1 MGLTACRSVPFCLLL
16 YPFRRVCQGGGRP
29 KPPSARE
36 VAARSAGGGRDVTR
50 FFSPPVGCADS
61 PLTEGALQRGSAVIS
76 EPVTVS
82 LAWESV
88 LSFVGK
94 RIAAPVCGLARND
107 KVPRGG
113 THVSRRR
120 TPHLSRRGTRAPPY
134 KAAAQILGAK
144 KESPCGLSFFAFRV
158 KL

>member
-16 YPFRRVCQGGGRP
+16 YPSRRVCQGGERP

-36 VAARSAGGGRDVTR
+36 VTARSAGGGRDATH
-50 FFSPPVGCADS
+50 FFLSPSRLCRQPPHRGGLA
-61 PLTEGALQRGSAVIS
+61 ARQRCHS
-76 EPVTVS
+76 EPVLT

-94 RIAAPVCGLARND
+94 RIAAPVCTPRALAARRGLARND
-107 KVPRGG
+107 KVRRGG
-113 THVSRRR
+113 RPCP
-120 TPHLSRRGTRAPPY
+120 PHATAAPCR
-134 KAAAQILGAK
+134 AAAQILGAK